1 MKAKKV
7 LSVALGSSLLLGA
20 LGSPAAASKTSAP
33 ISETSQLSQTQNTL
47 TTSNNELDKAI
58 KAEKVSK
65 KELTQYSLYVK
76 TQVKE
81 TGDVTPEWKLAA
93 VKKAVKFM
101 VDHANTIPIKSVRDA
116 VIKYGSKINNAMDTL
131 EAYSWW
137 AIANALTKAGVP
149 DKYADMIADFIVK
162 YIL

>member
-1 MKAKKV
+1 MKIKKAGTIA
-7 LSVALGSSLLLGA
+7 LSSSLLFGA
-20 LGSPAAASKTSAP
+20 LSTTAAAATK
-33 ISETSQLSQTQNTL
+33 SEPSQLEQTQNTL

-58 KAEKVSK
+58 KAEKVSQ
-65 KELTQYSLYVK
+65 KELLRYSLYVK

-81 TGDVTPEWKLAA
+81 TGEVSPEWKLAA

-101 VDHANTIPIKSVRDA
+101 VDHADTIPIKSVRDA
-116 VIKYGSKINNAMDTL
+116 VKKYGSKINNAMDTL
-131 EAYSWW
+131 ETYSWW
-137 AIANALTKAGVP
+137 GIANALTKAGVP